1 MPFPCRGLAALVAT
15 AGLLAGVAGVAA
27 GTAAPAGAA
36 PTPQRVTILGDSVMV
51 DGSPGIQA
59 ILETT
64 RAVTV
69 ARRAFPGYGL
79 TRANWQVDF
88 TRVLDDTKPTGVA
101 ILLGG
106 WDLDAAAADPAGYA
120 ATVGQVMDL
129 LTSKGAQVAWIGEL
143 PGDARFENEAKRRNL
158 NSIVASVAATHPQVH
173 YVSADATFDGPN
185 GQYAMFLPG
194 ANGRLVRVRKVDGQ
208 HLCPDGAA
216 RLGQLVYD
224 TLRQPLA
231 LPAPARRW
239 QSGAWRQDPVY
250 TQSTSYDAKTLKLT
264 KNVCP
269 PR

>member
-1 MPFPCRGLAALVAT
+1 M
-15 AGLLAGVAGVAA
+15 AA
-27 GTAAPAGAA
+27 GALLTVGVAAPAGAGS
-36 PTPQRVTILGDSVMV
+36 PPQRVTILGDSVMV

-59 ILETT
+59 ILESTK
-64 RAVTV
+64 AVTV
-69 ARRAFPGYGL
+69 TRRAFPGYGL

-88 TRVLDDTKPTGVA
+88 TRILDDTKPTGVA

-106 WDLDAAAADPAGYA
+106 WDLDAAAANPAGYS

-129 LTSKGAQVAWIGEL
+129 LIAKGTQVAWIGEL
-143 PGDARFENEAKRRNL
+143 PGEARFENDAKRRNL
-158 NSIVASVAATHPQVH
+158 NSIVATVAATHPQVH
-173 YVSADATFDGPN
+173 YVSADATFDGAN

-194 ANGRLVRVRKVDGQ
+194 TTGRLVRVRKVDGQ

-231 LPAPARRW
+231 LPAPARAW

>member
-1 MPFPCRGLAALVAT
+1 VSLPRRGLVALVAGT
-15 AGLLAGVAGVAA
+15 VLLSAA
-27 GTAAPAGAA
+27 GAGRGGPAGAA
-36 PTPQRVTILGDSVMV
+36 TQPQRVTILGDSVMV

-59 ILETT
+59 ILQSTK
-64 RAVTV
+64 AVTV
-69 ARRAFPGYGL
+69 APRAFPGYGL
-79 TRANWQVDF
+79 TKANWALDY
-88 TRVLDDTKPTGVA
+88 TRILNDTKPTGVA

-106 WDLDAAAADPAGYA
+106 FDLDAAAADPTGYA
-120 ATVGQVMDL
+120 TTVGQVMDL

-158 NSIVASVAATHPQVH
+158 NSIVSSVAAKHPQVH
-173 YVSADATFDGPN
+173 FVSADSTFEGSD

-194 ANGRLVRVRKVDGQ
+194 STSRLVRVRKVDGQ

-224 TLRQPLA
+224 TLRRPLA
-231 LPAPARRW
+231 LPAPGRNW
-239 QSGAWRQDPVY
+239 QSGAWRHDAVY

-269 PR
+269 PH

>member
-1 MPFPCRGLAALVAT
+1 MAVGALLMAVGALLTAT
-15 AGLLAGVAGVAA
+15 GAGFRV
-27 GTAAPAGAA
+27 PAGAA
-36 PTPQRVTILGDSVMV
+36 PRPQRVTIVGDSVMV

-59 ILETT
+59 ILESTK
-64 RAVTV
+64 AVTV

-79 TRANWQVDF
+79 TRANWPVDF
-88 TRVLDDTKPTGVA
+88 AWVLNNTKPTGVA

-158 NSIVASVAATHPQVH
+158 NSIVAAVAAKHPQVH
-173 YVSADATFDGPN
+173 YVSSDSTFDGPN
-185 GQYAMFLPG
+185 GRYAMFLPG
-194 ANGRLVRVRKVDGQ
+194 PSGRLVRVRKVDGQ

-231 LPAPARRW
+231 LPAPERTW
-239 QSGAWRQDPVY
+239 QSGAWRQDAVY
-250 TQSTSYDAKTLKLT
+250 TKSTSYNAKTLKLT